1 MENAFGGLISRLDP
15 AKNPSLRR
23 LIKTSKTENQR
34 GKKKK
39 KDCKISKLGQ
49 NVQEL
54 CNNYKK
60 CNIHLMEIPER

>member
-1 MENAFGGLISRLDP
+1 MENAFGGLISRLDI
-15 AKNPSLRR
+15 AKNPSLRK

-34 GKKKK
+34 EKKKNPN
-39 KDCKISKLGQ
+39 CKTNKLEQ

-54 CNNYKK
+54 CNNYKR

>member
-1 MENAFGGLISRLDP
+1 MENAFGGIISRLDI
-15 AKNPSLRR
+15 AKNLSLRR

-34 GKKKK
+34 EKKNDSKTN
-39 KDCKISKLGQ
+39 KLGQ

-54 CNNYKK
+54 CNSYKR